1 MLKKTIKSSLRKII
15 IASLTL
21 LVLIIIY
28 FFPKNDNHISE
39 SLTYVKTTEMP
50 IFLVDK
56 NNYVARTTIIK
67 NSSDIEDMI
76 KEIIDSLTIEGKKS
90 SYIRNNFKAIIPKN
104 TRLITFDLKD
114 GLLKL
119 NFSKEL
125 LNVSKENEEKMIE
138 SLIYSLTEIDNV
150 KKIMIFVE
158 SKQLTTLPK
167 SLKKL
172 PNLLDKSYGIN
183 KVYNLDSIKDTSK
196 TTIYYLSKDKDFYYY
211 VPVTSI
217 INDKT
222 EPVEIIINNL
232 KSSPVY
238 QTNLISYLQ
247 ASANLL
253 SYEILE
259 DSISLSF
266 NNKIL
271 ANLDDKNIL
280 EEVKYSIALS
290 IRDTYNIKNVI
301 FNVDNEKVAEVIAQ
315 KNISK

>member
-138 SLIYSLTEIDNV
+138 SLIYSLNEIDNV

-196 TTIYYLSKDKDFYYY
+196 TTIYYIINNKNFYYY
-211 VPVTSI
+211 ELV
-217 INDKT
+217 
-222 EPVEIIINNL
+222 
-232 KSSPVY
+232 
-238 QTNLISYLQ
+238 
-247 ASANLL
+247 
-253 SYEILE
+253 
-259 DSISLSF
+259 
-266 NNKIL
+266 
-271 ANLDDKNIL
+271 
-280 EEVKYSIALS
+280 
-290 IRDTYNIKNVI
+290 
-301 FNVDNEKVAEVIAQ
+301 
-315 KNISK
+315 